1 MKGLVVDGAAVVC
14 RPGMVQFAVES
25 SAASWTPWSGLDYA
39 LDLNVF
45 FILVGCIV
53 VLLADL
59 GVSRSQYLCSSLLVF
74 N

>member
-25 SAASWTPWSGLDYA
+25 SAASWTPWSGLDYVA

-45 FILVGCIV
+45 FILVGCK
-53 VLLADL
+53 
-59 GVSRSQYLCSSLLVF
+59 GVFVPFSFPLWLHCSGNPEML